1 MIVSRSDENFTACE
15 KERKPGKHLVW
26 EDQGAIEAMKGLGQ
40 SNQPLAR
47 YLNCSPAT
55 VSMEARMKPA
65 RADSKRFFSG
75 RRVQGILYVDCVG
88 KNAQG
93 AARNFMECAVS
104 R

>member
-65 RADSKRFFSG
+65 RADSKRFFLAEESKESCMWIASAKMH
-75 RRVQGILYVDCVG
+75 RAQRAILWNVL
-88 KNAQG
+88 
-93 AARNFMECAVS
+93 
-104 R
+104 